1 MERLVENGP
10 RMGRGGESRRRE
22 RGRGNG
28 VMKSSIIVLVVVVA
42 VLVGGFAFLSAWN
55 IPSPAKQVEKV
66 ISNEKL
72 SR

>member
-1 MERLVENGP
+1 
-10 RMGRGGESRRRE
+10 
-22 RGRGNG
+22 
-28 VMKSSIIVLVVVVA
+28 MKSSIIVLVVVLV
-42 VLVGGFAFLSAWN
+42 VLVGGFAFLSAWD